1 MKYLIT
7 IDKPLIHEYHLQYLR
22 EHPKCRTLPFAKLKT
37 INVLNKDG
45 SPKLTKGGKQ
55 KTKKASINKK
65 DYVMEDCLYGV
76 MSLNEVLIIPSRMT
90 MNAKKDKYG
99 SLGEWIAEKYGLSGL
114 NISNSLMEW
123 RVYGETKA
131 NRDLDNISAGI
142 KFLNDGLCVKSH
154 FYVDDNYN
162 HINPLLIV
170 GDYDKVN
177 PRTEV
182 RISVFEEK
190 LKNVY
195 EKMKI
200 HAENFK
206 DSQTKEGTIWQTK

>member
-1 MKYLIT
+1 MNILKYLIT

-37 INVLNKDG
+37 INVFKKDG
-45 SPKLTKGGKQ
+45 SPWLTKGGKQ
-55 KTKKASINKK
+55 KTKKVSINKN
-65 DYVMEDCLYGV
+65 DYVMDDCLYGV

-99 SLGEWIAEKYGLSGL
+99 NLGMWIAAKYNLTDL
-114 NISNSLMEW
+114 NISNSSMEW
-123 RVYGETKA
+123 RVFGETKA

-142 KFLNDGLCVKSH
+142 KFLNDGLAVKSH

-170 GDYDKVN
+170 GDYSKDN
-177 PRTEV
+177 PRTEI
-182 RISVFEEK
+182 RISVFEDK
-190 LKNVY
+190 LKDVY
-195 EKMKI
+195 EKMRI
-200 HAENFK
+200 HSENFK
-206 DSQTKEGTIWQTK
+206 ENQNDYY